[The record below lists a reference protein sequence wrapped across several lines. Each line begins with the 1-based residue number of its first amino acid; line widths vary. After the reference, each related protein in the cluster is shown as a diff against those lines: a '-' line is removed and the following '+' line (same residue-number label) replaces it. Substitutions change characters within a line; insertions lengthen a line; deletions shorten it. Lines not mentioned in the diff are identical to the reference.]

1 MRMSHIGVQF
11 RLAIKDETSGGRHMI
26 PIGNPVRIYLVTI
39 TALIGLLTAGIG
51 VWCLIDP
58 RSFAEVVGFPA
69 HEHFVHD
76 VGAFQVGLGVTL
88 LLALVWSDAL
98 ATALAGYIVANTV
111 HAVNH
116 IVDLDLGG
124 SALQAWALG
133 GASVLLVIA
142 FVLRLRQL
150 GYVLGNVS
158 VATEPLLVPF
168 VRQKTIRLTT
178 FREDGTA
185 GTSPVSIAVDR
196 DRAYFRTYERAIKA
210 RRIRRNPNVEFGSAT
225 MSGKPIGP
233 MLPAQ
238 VCLLQRAE
246 YRQAARLLRRKYPV
260 LHGVVVP
267 LIHRVM
273 RSKYGRTVHAEL
285 IPSPLSEHD
294 AAAEI
299 VATIVDDRSA

>member
-1 MRMSHIGVQF
+1 
-11 RLAIKDETSGGRHMI
+11 MI
-26 PIGNPVRIYLVTI
+26 PIGTPARVYVVTV

-51 VWCLIDP
+51 GWCLIDP
-58 RSFAEVVGFPA
+58 RSFAEFVGFPA

-88 LLALVWSDAL
+88 LLALIWSDAL
-98 ATALAGYIVANTV
+98 ATALAGYLAANTV
-111 HAVNH
+111 HTVNH
-116 IVDLDLGG
+116 IVDVDLGG

-133 GASVLLVIA
+133 AASVALVIA

-158 VATEPLLVPF
+158 AATDPLLVPF
-168 VRQKTIRLTT
+168 VRQKTVRLTT
-178 FREDGTA
+178 FRKDGTA
-185 GTSPVSIAVDR
+185 GTSPVSIAVDA

-238 VCLLQRAE
+238 TRLLEGAE
-246 YRQAARLLRRKYPV
+246 YRRAARLLRRKYPV

-267 LIHRVM
+267 LVHRLM

-285 IPSPLSEHD
+285 SPSPLSEHD

-299 VATIVDDRSA
+299 VGTAAKPTGPGISAAAH

>member
-1 MRMSHIGVQF
+1 
-11 RLAIKDETSGGRHMI
+11 MI
-26 PIGNPVRIYLVTI
+26 PIGTPARVYLVTI

-58 RSFAEVVGFPA
+58 RSFAESVGFPA

-88 LLALVWSDAL
+88 LLALIWSDAL
-98 ATALAGYIVANTV
+98 ATALAGYVVANTV

-133 GASVLLVIA
+133 AASVLLVIA

-178 FREDGTA
+178 FRKDGTA
-185 GTSPVSIAVDR
+185 GTSPVSIAVVG

-225 MSGKPIGP
+225 ISGEPIGP

-238 VCLLQRAE
+238 VRLLEGAE

-267 LIHRVM
+267 SIHRLM

-299 VATIVDDRSA
+299 VVTVVDAREA

>member
-1 MRMSHIGVQF
+1 M
-11 RLAIKDETSGGRHMI
+11 
-26 PIGNPVRIYLVTI
+26 
-39 TALIGLLTAGIG
+39 
-51 VWCLIDP
+51 
-58 RSFAEVVGFPA
+58 
-69 HEHFVHD
+69 HD

-88 LLALVWSDAL
+88 LLALIWSDAL
-98 ATALAGYIVANTV
+98 VTALAGYVVANTV
-111 HAVNH
+111 HTVNH

-133 GASVLLVIA
+133 AASVALVIA

-158 VATEPLLVPF
+158 GATDPLLVPF
-168 VRQKTIRLTT
+168 VLQKTIRLTT
-178 FREDGTA
+178 FRKDGTA
-185 GTSPVSIAVDR
+185 GTSPVSIAVDG

-225 MSGKPIGP
+225 MSGKPIGR

-238 VCLLQRAE
+238 ARLLEGAE

-267 LIHRVM
+267 SVHRLM
-273 RSKYGRTVHAEL
+273 RSKYGRTLHAEL
-285 IPSPLSEHD
+285 VPSRLSERD
-294 AAAEI
+294 AAAKI
-299 VATIVDDRSA
+299 AATVR

>member
-1 MRMSHIGVQF
+1 
-11 RLAIKDETSGGRHMI
+11 MI
-26 PIGNPVRIYLVTI
+26 PIGTPARIYVVTI
-39 TALIGLLTAGIG
+39 TALVGLLTTGIG

-58 RSFAEVVGFPA
+58 RGFAEVVGFPA

-88 LLALVWSDAL
+88 LLALIWSDAL
-98 ATALAGYIVANTV
+98 ATVLAGYVLANTV
-111 HAVNH
+111 HTANH
-116 IVDLDLGG
+116 VVDLDLGG

-133 GASVLLVIA
+133 AVSVALIIA

-158 VATEPLLVPF
+158 AATEPLLVPF

-178 FREDGTA
+178 FRKDGTA
-185 GTSPVSIAVDR
+185 GTSPVSIAVDG

-210 RRIRRNPNVEFGSAT
+210 RRMRRNPNVEFGSAT

-238 VCLLQRAE
+238 ARLLQGAE

-267 LIHRVM
+267 AIHRLM
-273 RSKYGRTVHAEL
+273 RSKYGHTVHAEL
-285 IPSPLSEHD
+285 IPSPSSTGN

-299 VATIVDDRSA
+299 GATVRAARS

>member
-1 MRMSHIGVQF
+1 
-11 RLAIKDETSGGRHMI
+11 MI
-26 PIGNPVRIYLVTI
+26 PIGTPARVYLVTI

-58 RSFAEVVGFPA
+58 RSFAESVGFPA

-88 LLALVWSDAL
+88 LLALIWSDAL
-98 ATALAGYIVANTV
+98 ATALAGYVVANTV

-133 GASVLLVIA
+133 AASVLLVIA

-178 FREDGTA
+178 FRKDGTA
-185 GTSPVSIAVDR
+185 GTSPVSIAVVG

-210 RRIRRNPNVEFGSAT
+210 RRIWRNPNVEFGSAT
-225 MSGKPIGP
+225 MSGEPIGP

-238 VCLLQRAE
+238 VRLLEGAE

-267 LIHRVM
+267 SIHRLM

-299 VATIVDDRSA
+299 VVTVVDAREA

>member
-1 MRMSHIGVQF
+1 
-11 RLAIKDETSGGRHMI
+11 MI
-26 PIGNPVRIYLVTI
+26 PIGTSARFYLVAI

-58 RSFAEVVGFPA
+58 RSFAELVGFPA

-76 VGAFQVGLGVTL
+76 VGAFQVVLGVTL
-88 LLALVWSDAL
+88 LLALIWSDAL
-98 ATALAGYIVANTV
+98 ATVLAGYVVANTV
-111 HAVNH
+111 HTANH

-133 GASVLLVIA
+133 AASVMLIVA

-150 GYVLGNVS
+150 GCVLGYVS

-178 FREDGTA
+178 FRKDGTA
-185 GTSPVSIAVDR
+185 GTSPVSIAVDG

-210 RRIRRNPNVEFGSAT
+210 RRIRRNANVEFGSAT

-238 VCLLQRAE
+238 ACLLEGAE

-267 LIHRVM
+267 SVHRLM
-273 RSKYGRTVHAEL
+273 RSKYGRTLHAEL
-285 IPSPLSEHD
+285 VPSRL
-294 AAAEI
+294 
-299 VATIVDDRSA
+299 R

>member
-1 MRMSHIGVQF
+1 MRMSRIGVQS
-11 RLAIKDETSGGRHMI
+11 RLAIEDETSGGRPMI
-26 PIGNPVRIYLVTI
+26 PIGTPARVYLITS

-51 VWCLIDP
+51 LWCLIDP
-58 RSFAEVVGFPA
+58 GSFAEFVGFPA

-88 LLALVWSDAL
+88 LLALIWSDAL
-98 ATALAGYIVANTV
+98 ATALAGYVVANTV
-111 HAVNH
+111 HTVNH

-133 GASVLLVIA
+133 AASVALVIA

-158 VATEPLLVPF
+158 VATEPLLVTF

-178 FREDGTA
+178 FRKDGTA
-185 GTSPVSIAVDR
+185 GASPVSIAVDG

-238 VCLLQRAE
+238 ARLLEGAE

-267 LIHRVM
+267 SVHRLM
-273 RSKYGRTVHAEL
+273 RSKYGQTVHAEL
-285 IPSPLSEHD
+285 IPSPLSEHG

-299 VATIVDDRSA
+299 VANVSDEVR

>member
-1 MRMSHIGVQF
+1 
-11 RLAIKDETSGGRHMI
+11 MI
-26 PIGNPVRIYLVTI
+26 PIGTPARICVVTI
-39 TALIGLLTAGIG
+39 TALVGLLTTGIG

-58 RSFAEVVGFPA
+58 RGFAEVVGFPA

-76 VGAFQVGLGVTL
+76 VGAFQLGFGVTL
-88 LLALVWSDAL
+88 LLALIWSDAL
-98 ATALAGYIVANTV
+98 ATVLAGYIVANTV
-111 HAVNH
+111 HTANH
-116 IVDLDLGG
+116 VVDLDLGG

-133 GASVLLVIA
+133 AASVALIIA
-142 FVLRLRQL
+142 FVLRLHQL

-158 VATEPLLVPF
+158 AATEPLLIPF

-178 FREDGTA
+178 FRKDGTA
-185 GTSPVSIAVDR
+185 GTSPVSIAVDG

-210 RRIRRNPNVEFGSAT
+210 RRIGRNPNVEFGSAT

-238 VCLLQRAE
+238 ARLLQGAE

-267 LIHRVM
+267 AIHRLM

-285 IPSPLSEHD
+285 IPSPSSKG
-294 AAAEI
+294 AAAAGI
-299 VATIVDDRSA
+299 GATVRATNN

>member
-1 MRMSHIGVQF
+1 
-11 RLAIKDETSGGRHMI
+11 MI
-26 PIGNPVRIYLVTI
+26 PIGTPARIYLVTM
-39 TALIGLLTAGIG
+39 TAVIGLLTAGIG

-58 RSFAEVVGFPA
+58 GSFAQSVGFPA

-76 VGAFQVGLGVTL
+76 LGAFQVGFGITL
-88 LLALVWSDAL
+88 LLALIWSDAL
-98 ATALAGYIVANTV
+98 ATVLAGYIVANTV
-111 HAVNH
+111 HTANH

-133 GASVLLVIA
+133 AASVTLIIA

-178 FREDGTA
+178 FRKDGTA
-185 GTSPVSIAVDR
+185 GTSPVSIAVDG
-196 DRAYFRTYERAIKA
+196 DHAYFRTYQRAIKA
-210 RRIRRNPNVEFGSAT
+210 RRIGRNPNVEFGSAT

-238 VCLLQRAE
+238 TRLLEGAE
-246 YRQAARLLRRKYPV
+246 YREAARLLRRKYPV
-260 LHGVVVP
+260 LHGVAVP
-267 LIHRVM
+267 SMHHLM
-273 RSKYGRTVHAEL
+273 RFKYGHTVHAEL
-285 IPSPLSEHD
+285 IPSPPSEYD

-299 VATIVDDRSA
+299 VATVIDEVR

>member
-1 MRMSHIGVQF
+1 
-11 RLAIKDETSGGRHMI
+11 MI
-26 PIGNPVRIYLVTI
+26 PIGTPARIYVVTI

-58 RSFAEVVGFPA
+58 RSFAESVGFPA
-69 HEHFVHD
+69 NEHFVHD
-76 VGAFQVGLGVTL
+76 AGAFQVGLGVTL
-88 LLALVWSDAL
+88 LLALIWSDAL
-98 ATALAGYIVANTV
+98 ATILAGYLVANTV

-116 IVDLDLGG
+116 FEDLDLGG
-124 SALQAWALG
+124 SVLQAWALSA
-133 GASVLLVIA
+133 ASVALVIA
-142 FVLRLRQL
+142 FALRLHQL

-168 VRQKTIRLTT
+168 VRQKTIRLST
-178 FREDGTA
+178 FRKDGTA
-185 GTSPVSIAVDR
+185 GTSPVSIAVDGQ
-196 DRAYFRTYERAIKA
+196 RAYFRTYERAIKA

-238 VCLLQRAE
+238 TRLLEGAE

-267 LIHRVM
+267 SIHRLM
-273 RSKYGRTVHAEL
+273 RSKYGHTVHAEL
-285 IPSPLSEHD
+285 IPSPSSKGD
-294 AAAEI
+294 AAVQIGAI
-299 VATIVDDRSA
+299 VRAARS

>member
-1 MRMSHIGVQF
+1 
-11 RLAIKDETSGGRHMI
+11 MI
-26 PIGNPVRIYLVTI
+26 PIGTPARIYVVTI
-39 TALIGLLTAGIG
+39 TALIGLVTGGIG

-58 RSFAEVVGFPA
+58 RGFAEAVGFPA

-76 VGAFQVGLGVTL
+76 VGAFQVGLGVAL
-88 LLALVWSDAL
+88 LLALIWSDAL
-98 ATALAGYIVANTV
+98 ATILVGYVVANTV
-111 HAVNH
+111 HTANH
-116 IVDLDLGG
+116 VVDLDLGG

-133 GASVLLVIA
+133 AASVTLIVAL
-142 FVLRLRQL
+142 VLRLRQL

-178 FREDGTA
+178 FRKDGTP
-185 GTSPVSIAVDR
+185 GTSPVSIAVDG

-225 MSGKPIGP
+225 TSGKPIGP

-238 VCLLQRAE
+238 TRLLEGAE

-267 LIHRVM
+267 SIHRLM
-273 RSKYGRTVHAEL
+273 RSKYGHTVHAEL
-285 IPSPLSEHD
+285 IPSPSSKGD
-294 AAAEI
+294 APAGIGVTVRAA
-299 VATIVDDRSA
+299 TG

>member
-1 MRMSHIGVQF
+1 
-11 RLAIKDETSGGRHMI
+11 MI
-26 PIGNPVRIYLVTI
+26 PIGTPARIYVVTI
-39 TALIGLLTAGIG
+39 TALVGLLTTGIG

-58 RSFAEVVGFPA
+58 RGFAEVVGFPA

-88 LLALVWSDAL
+88 LLALIWSDAL
-98 ATALAGYIVANTV
+98 ATVLAGYVLANTV
-111 HAVNH
+111 HTANH
-116 IVDLDLGG
+116 VVDLDLGG

-133 GASVLLVIA
+133 AASVALVIA
-142 FVLRLRQL
+142 FVLRLHQL

-158 VATEPLLVPF
+158 VATGPLLVPF

-185 GTSPVSIAVDR
+185 GTSPVSIAVDG

-210 RRIRRNPNVEFGSAT
+210 RRMRRNPNVEFGSAT

-238 VCLLQRAE
+238 ARLLQGAE

-267 LIHRVM
+267 AIHRLM

-285 IPSPLSEHD
+285 IPSPSSKG
-294 AAAEI
+294 AAAAGI
-299 VATIVDDRSA
+299 GATVRATNN

>member
-1 MRMSHIGVQF
+1 
-11 RLAIKDETSGGRHMI
+11 MI
-26 PIGNPVRIYLVTI
+26 PIGTPARIYLVTM

-51 VWCLIDP
+51 VWCLTDP
-58 RSFAEVVGFPA
+58 CSFAKSVGFPA

-76 VGAFQVGLGVTL
+76 LGAFQVGFGITL
-88 LLALVWSDAL
+88 LLALIWSDAL
-98 ATALAGYIVANTV
+98 ATVLAGYVVANTV
-111 HAVNH
+111 HTANH

-133 GASVLLVIA
+133 AASVTLIVA

-150 GYVLGNVS
+150 GCVLGYVS

-178 FREDGTA
+178 FRKDGTA
-185 GTSPVSIAVDR
+185 GTSPVSIAVDG

-210 RRIRRNPNVEFGSAT
+210 RRIGRNPNVEFGPAT

-238 VCLLQRAE
+238 TRLLEGAE
-246 YRQAARLLRRKYPV
+246 YREAARLLRRKYPV

-267 LIHRVM
+267 SVHRLM
-273 RSKYGRTVHAEL
+273 RSKYGHTVHAEL
-285 IPSPLSEHD
+285 IPSPPSEYD
-294 AAAEI
+294 VAAEI
-299 VATIVDDRSA
+299 AATVIDEVR